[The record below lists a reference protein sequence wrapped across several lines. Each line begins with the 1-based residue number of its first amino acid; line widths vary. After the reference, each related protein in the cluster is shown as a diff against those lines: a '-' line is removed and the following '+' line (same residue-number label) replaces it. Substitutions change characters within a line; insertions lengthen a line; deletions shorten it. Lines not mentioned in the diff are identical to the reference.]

1 MQPQAQHPG
10 AKSCSLELMHARSCV
25 FDFVWNIK
33 ASVAARLMPDVGHF
47 CPWLVDALIDVY
59 RDLGIPLPKLFRE

>member
-1 MQPQAQHPG
+1 
-10 AKSCSLELMHARSCV
+10 MHARSCA
-25 FDFVWNIK
+25 FGFVWNIK
-33 ASVAARLMPDVGHF
+33 APVAARLMPDVGHF